1 MLFLRTLLQ
10 KKSSHI
16 GLNTRH
22 LYLSLGFRV
31 VSGHGDFKEDDGPTL
46 CWGGKE
52 KRNMGFNWKKIDI
65 CKRAMLV
72 VRPLT
77 LQATWIIAT

>member
-1 MLFLRTLLQ
+1 MLLLRTLLQ

-22 LYLSLGFRV
+22 LYLSLVFRV

-46 CWGGKE
+46 C
-52 KRNMGFNWKKIDI
+52 
-65 CKRAMLV
+65 
-72 VRPLT
+72 
-77 LQATWIIAT
+77 